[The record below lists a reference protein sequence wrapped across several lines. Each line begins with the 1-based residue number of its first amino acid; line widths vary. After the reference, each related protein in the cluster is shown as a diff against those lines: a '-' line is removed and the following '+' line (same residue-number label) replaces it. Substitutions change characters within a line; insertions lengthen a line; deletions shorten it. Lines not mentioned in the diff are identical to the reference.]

1 MFESTF
7 PKKWAE
13 EIISRM
19 QRYYRAKFSAT
30 FPIAQG
36 QSPEEYEDDLIT
48 TACEVFEGLSPDDI
62 KRGLARMKRSTF
74 CPVFPEFRG
83 WCEPESEDWL
93 GAHEAWSIAEKSIG
107 FDGEELTVVW
117 TEQMAQAFSRCES
130 LVKTGDKFQRAEA
143 KRIFCDAYD
152 RLVTQAKDQGLRP
165 VYTTSLGIDADQ
177 RITAIQQAELDGFL
191 PAPEAA
197 ALLEYKQST
206 AERDA
211 DAQKYKTIAQM
222 ALEKLGPLIKHKQPV
237 NKMQPE
243 HKEKQNWE
251 TVEENHIDPFD
262 DIEQYKS
269 NLANDGKPVPGAVKK
284 WEMTLAQMVEKRRAM
299 MSGENAA

>member
-1 MFESTF
+1 MREFTLE
-7 PKKWAE
+7 AAMRL
-13 EIISRM
+13 ISKMRIN
-19 QRYYRAKFSAT
+19 YGKKFSDQWVGVEVLDLAHEMVDT
-30 FPIAQG
+30 YQG
-36 QSPEEYEDDLIT
+36 LTVED
-48 TACEVFEGLSPDDI
+48 FQ
-62 KRGLARMKRSTF
+62 RGIHRMSREQWPPTI
-74 CPVFPEFRG
+74 PEFRS
-83 WCEPESEDWL
+83 WCLPQTDEWL
-93 GAHEAWSIAEKSIG
+93 GAHEAWAIAEKSIG
-107 FDGEELTVVW
+107 FDGKELTVVW

-130 LVKTGDKFQRAEA
+130 LIKTGDKFQRAEA

-211 DAQKYKTIAQM
+211 DAQKYKNIAQM
-222 ALEKLGPLIKHKQPV
+222 ALEKLGPLIKHKQPI

-251 TVEENHIDPFD
+251 TAEENHIDPFD
-262 DIEQYKS
+262 DIEQYKDS
-269 NLANDGKPVPGAVKK
+269 LTKDGKAVPSAVKK